1 MREDG
6 WKEREREKE
15 GRHAS
20 GGERE
25 NAISREV
32 GQINSIS
39 VIA

>member
-1 MREDG
+1 MREDD
-6 WKEREREKE
+6 WKRREKE

-20 GGERE
+20 GRERE

-32 GQINSIS
+32 GQINNIS